1 MNNKTLISEL
11 RKSKGWTQDHLAEE
25 SGLSIRTIQRL
36 EAGDDAS
43 LDTLRLVAEALNV
56 SINELFETVEDP
68 KKQKEITHF
77 TQEQT
82 IQINQRQADEHLFR
96 IIKLLYFVLMLVIA
110 AFLSQIPESSQDIFG
125 TLWLAFFLIGFAV
138 LKYIKTSW
146 WANKLD
152 VKYPLTKALLRT
164 NKTNH
169 GNFFWWNNR
178 IARPILM
185 VFWGAVIP
193 LLFILKYALHL
204 F

>member
-56 SINELFETVEDP
+56 SINELFEKVEDTT
-68 KKQKEITHF
+68 KQKEITHF
-77 TQEQT
+77 TQEQA
-82 IQINQRQADEHLFR
+82 IQINQRQADNNLFR
-96 IIKLLYFVLMLVIA
+96 IINLLYFVLMLVIA
-110 AFLSQIPESSQDIFG
+110 AFINQVSKNSQGIFG
-125 TLWLAFFLIGFAV
+125 IIWLAFFLVGFAV
-138 LKYIKTSW
+138 LKYLKSSW

-152 VKYPLTKALLRT
+152 DKYPLTKSLLRT
-164 NKTNH
+164 SKTNH
-169 GNFFWWNNR
+169 ENFFWWNNKT
-178 IARPILM
+178 ARPVMMI
-185 VFWGAVIP
+185 FWGAIIP
-193 LLFILKYALHL
+193 LLFILKYVLHV